1 MDVRKAIERRRSVR
15 VFDYERQVSDQD
27 LATILGAARRA
38 PSWKNEQPW
47 RFVAVRSSE
56 TRRKILAALTE
67 DNPARG
73 AVAEASVVIVVLG
86 VPEEGEIH
94 QGKPFYLVD
103 CGIAGQNLFL
113 QAVELVSDRQTKVP
127 LEPAG
132 VVGGFVRDFCY
143 QRGMI
148 LRNNGDILVLAPP
161 LIVTEGIIDELVGN
175 IEAAVVAALSA
186 PEIRPLIAAS

>member
-15 VFDYERQVSDQD
+15 VFDYERPVSDRD
-27 LATILGAARRA
+27 LATILEAARRA

-47 RFVAVRSSE
+47 RFVAVRSPE
-56 TRRKILAALTE
+56 TRDRIVAALTD

-113 QAVELVSDRQTKVP
+113 QAVELGLASVWVSLVDGPAVCRALGAPVGWECVGMFPIGYP
-127 LEPAG
+127 LEGEYEKRPRPRKAT
-132 VVGGFVRDFCY
+132 
-143 QRGMI
+143 
-148 LRNNGDILVLAPP
+148 
-161 LIVTEGIIDELVGN
+161 TEVCFLDRVGN
-175 IEAAVVAALSA
+175 
-186 PEIRPLIAAS
+186 PLPF